1 MGLVGRG
8 VLGATATGF
17 PVTLLFSLL
26 SPLLAAGM
34 ARLKTTPVGL
44 AVRVV
49 VPGRVRLEVVPQL
62 LGKASLAGMLPTL
75 TGAILLVV
83 VVVRGLWV

>member
-1 MGLVGRG
+1 MVLAGQG
-8 VLGATATGF
+8 VLFSPAAGF

-34 ARLKTTPVGL
+34 ARLEAAPVGL

-62 LGKASLAGMLPTL
+62 LGKASLAGMLPTPPE
-75 TGAILLVV
+75 AILLVV